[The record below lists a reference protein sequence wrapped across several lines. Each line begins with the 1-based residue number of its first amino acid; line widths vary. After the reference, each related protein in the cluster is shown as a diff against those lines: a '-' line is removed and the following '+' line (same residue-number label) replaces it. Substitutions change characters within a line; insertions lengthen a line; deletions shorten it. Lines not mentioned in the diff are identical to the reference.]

1 MSDQNDIIAL
11 TTEQPIDEVVVESA
25 DGGWMSMVPIIL
37 IVTVMYF
44 LLIRPQ
50 EQKRKEHESLVNTLK
65 KGDEVL
71 LNSGIFGVVKSINDS
86 DATIILEIADKIEV
100 KALKSS
106 VADVL
111 ESKKSA
117 AKAKK
122 KSK

>member
-1 MSDQNDIIAL
+1 MNDQNDTIAL
-11 TTEQPIDEVVVESA
+11 TTEQPIDEAVVASA

-50 EQKRKEHESLVNTLK
+50 EQKRKEHEALVNTLK

-86 DATIILEIADKIEV
+86 DATIMVEIADKTEV